1 MRAHR
6 TSWSTLVFGLIFAAA
21 GVLLITNGVSL
32 ITRLDWIVPIFL
44 ILVALGLFA
53 SALGDRR
60 RPVQDPPA
68 AIPPAPW
75 GAGPEISEAGLPQG
89 GAEASG
95 GAPPA

>member
-1 MRAHR
+1 MHAHR
-6 TSWSTLVFGLIFAAA
+6 TSWASLVFGLIFAGA

-32 ITRLDWIVPIFL
+32 ITRLDWIGPIFL
-44 ILVALGLFA
+44 ILVALCLFA
-53 SALGDRR
+53 SALGDRP

-68 AIPPAPW
+68 AVPPAPW
-75 GAGPEISEAGLPQG
+75 GAGPESSEAGSPQG